1 MGPTNGPLRKLLG
14 LLDSQ
19 VFSGSVQ
26 WVLFKLS
33 WKLISCQAKEQVEKE
48 REKARLKRAE
58 RADATKE
65 KEKQK
70 KDFREL
76 KREEDLLKRP

>member
-1 MGPTNGPLRKLLG
+1 MVKDHDPPSWGGNPNPNPLQKCSKG
-14 LLDSQ
+14 
-19 VFSGSVQ
+19 
-26 WVLFKLS
+26 WT
-33 WKLISCQAKEQVEKE
+33 SCEAKEQVEKE

-76 KREEDLLKRP
+76 KREEDLLKRL